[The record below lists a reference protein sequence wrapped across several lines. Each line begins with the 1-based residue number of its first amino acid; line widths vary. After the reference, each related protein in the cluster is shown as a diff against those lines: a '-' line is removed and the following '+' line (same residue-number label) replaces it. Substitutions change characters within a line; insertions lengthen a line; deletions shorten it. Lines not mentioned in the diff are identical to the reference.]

1 MINTGREKMNVVNER
16 VNDGEIERTNEYKYL
31 GWWFNE
37 KNNADRQ
44 MEELESK
51 LDYMVREVLSTGSWN
66 KVGTCDAQI
75 QLMLYKRVIV
85 PTLTYNMETAS
96 NFREN
101 DFKRLEKMQGKCLRR
116 ICKMPESTPYWG
128 ILIELGVVPIEYEV
142 H

>member
-51 LDYMVREVLSTGSWN
+51 LDYMVREVQSAGSWN

-75 QLMLYKRVIV
+75 QLNY
-85 PTLTYNMETAS
+85 
-96 NFREN
+96 
-101 DFKRLEKMQGKCLRR
+101 
-116 ICKMPESTPYWG
+116 
-128 ILIELGVVPIEYEV
+128 VV
-142 H
+142 